1 MHDIWKVFRYLKFYP
16 WNLTANI
23 LFNMLA
29 LWMFGYILENFWG
42 TRRFLCFYLICGLGA
57 GLAGCMSGKKTD
69 GNGPYDMGRIGGNAR
84 MHLSFF
90 PYELQLQH
98 TFTVASY
105 SRTTTPDVQVEI
117 EYDGYVGYGEAS
129 MPPYL
134 GHTVE
139 SVCAFLQ
146 KVNLEQFSDPFQMED
161 ILTYVDGL
169 SEGDAPAKAAI
180 DIALHD
186 LVGKLIGQPWWRLW
200 GLDAAKAPSTTFT
213 IGIDTPEVVREKTI
227 ECADRF
233 NILKV
238 KVGLDSDEEMIR
250 TIRSVTDLPLAVD
263 ANQGWQDRQK
273 ALDEIF
279 WLKEQGVVMVEQP
292 MAVDRIDDIAWIT
305 EHSPL
310 PIFADESIQRLRD
323 IPSIKGAFTG
333 INIKLMKCTGMR
345 EAWKMLNYARAEGM
359 RVMIG
364 CMTETSCACTAAA
377 HLSPAVDFADL
388 DGNLLISNDRFTGMT
403 VRDGRMVLPDRPGL
417 GLIKL

>member
-1 MHDIWKVFRYLKFYP
+1 MKRRDFIKT
-16 WNLTANI
+16 TA
-23 LFNMLA
+23 LA
-29 LWMFGYILENFWG
+29 
-42 TRRFLCFYLICGLGA
+42 GLGA
-57 GLAGCMSGKKTD
+57 GLAGCMPKQGNEGK
-69 GNGPYDMGRIGGNAR
+69 GPYDMGRVGGNAR

-105 SRTTTPDVQVEI
+105 SRTKTPDVQVEI

-146 KVNLEQFSDPFQMED
+146 KVNLEQFSDPFQLED
-161 ILTYVDGL
+161 ILAYVDGL
-169 SEGDAPAKAAI
+169 SEGDAPAKAAV

-213 IGIDTPEVVREKTI
+213 IGIDTPEVVREKTL

-250 TIRSVTDLPLAVD
+250 TIRTVTNLPLAVD
-263 ANQGWQDRQK
+263 ANQGWTDRQK

-292 MAVDRIDDIAWIT
+292 MAIDRLDDIAWIT

-323 IPSIKGAFTG
+323 IPAIKGAFNG

-345 EAWKMLNYARAEGM
+345 EAWKMLNYGRAEGM

-377 HLSPAVDFADL
+377 QLSPAVDFADL
-388 DGNLLISNDRFTGMT
+388 DGNLLISNDRFEGMT

>member
-1 MHDIWKVFRYLKFYP
+1 MKRRDFIKT
-16 WNLTANI
+16 TA
-23 LFNMLA
+23 LA
-29 LWMFGYILENFWG
+29 
-42 TRRFLCFYLICGLGA
+42 GLGA
-57 GLAGCMSGKKTD
+57 GLVGCMPGKKAD
-69 GNGPYDMGRIGGNAR
+69 GKGPYDMGRIGGNAR

-161 ILTYVDGL
+161 ILAYVDGL
-169 SEGDAPAKAAI
+169 SDGDAPAKAAV

-213 IGIDTPEVVREKTI
+213 IGIDTPEVVREKTL

-292 MAVDRIDDIAWIT
+292 MSVDRLDDIAWIT
-305 EHSPL
+305 ERSPL

-323 IPSIKGAFTG
+323 IPAIKGAFTG

-345 EAWKMLNYARAEGM
+345 EAWKMLNYGRAEGM

-377 HLSPAVDFADL
+377 QLSPAVDFADL
-388 DGNLLISNDRFTGMT
+388 DGNLLISNDRFEGMT